1 MKAKKLKV
9 LAATRGFFGRRKNCF
24 TVAIRSAHRAWAKAY
39 EGRKHK
45 KRSFRE
51 LWIAKIGAA
60 ARQHGLVYSAL
71 IRALPLIG
79 TTLNRK
85 SLADLAVTEP
95 YSFLAV
101 VEAAKRALPPPP
113 PAPVPRAVELK

>member
-1 MKAKKLKV
+1 MKAKKIKV

-24 TVAIRSAHRAWAKAY
+24 TVAIRAAHRAWAKAY

-45 KRSFRE
+45 KRAFRE

-71 IRALPLIG
+71 MRAMPLTG
-79 TTLNRK
+79 MALNRK

-101 VEAAKRALPPPP
+101 VEAAKRVLPPP
-113 PAPVPRAVELK
+113 PAPAPKAVELK